1 VTIAKRPSE
10 GRDGGIYT
18 TDLSSEKQKYFC
30 KRGWTANSLI
40 CPSGKSVDLVD
51 LGGLSFVAVAV
62 AGCALERF
70 ATRSSA
76 GAKGKIGFSPSVFR
90 LA

>member
-40 CPSGKSVDLVD
+40 CPSGKSADLVG
-51 LGGLSFVAVAV
+51 LGFVAVAV

-70 ATRSSA
+70 ATRFSA